1 MSGPL
6 NTPSTSST
14 WAPYP
19 FLIATIV
26 GPMAVDFG
34 AARGPFGLHGE
45 KGGWHLTHLPT
56 GALIGVAPS
65 IEAAMDAADGIE
77 GIWDWSIVGRPE
89 DATMKVIREALRSH
103 GVTSPTDYPAW
114 KPALEIAA

>member
-1 MSGPL
+1 MLPL
-6 NTPSTSST
+6 NTPSPSSA

-19 FLIATIV
+19 FFIATIV

-34 AARGPFGLHGE
+34 AARGPFGLYGE
-45 KGGWHLTHLPT
+45 NGGWNLTHLPT

-77 GIWDWSIVGRPE
+77 GIWDWSTFGKPDAVIWDVIVL
-89 DATMKVIREALRSH
+89 TLRSY
-103 GVTSPTDYPAW
+103 GVTRPTDRPTW
-114 KPALEIAA
+114 KPVLAVAA